1 MIAFAV
7 TVFIRL
13 YTAGYKVIFNNFV
26 QLVIEGGL
34 QWRAAYIFFCLFYQK
49 AQMTLIFSWV
59 RFFD

>member
-34 QWRAAYIFFCLFYQK
+34 Q
-49 AQMTLIFSWV
+49 
-59 RFFD
+59 